1 MEIGSK
7 IVLDGTEYST
17 LKKGEVLTVTHDYGY
32 GNLRAVR
39 EDGGYDWFISTGTY
53 TSLEERTNK
62 MIIETGK
69 YYKASDGSKVGPMTG
84 YNFKWVEGCS
94 SGGDPGWSNGGTPLD
109 NTALHLIAEWTDEE
123 TGTLEE
129 LGVKEGD
136 VVELTE
142 GIFEGEKYY
151 IGFDGRIN
159 SITREGDYYGYV
171 IDDIRTPLTWK
182 LISRANT
189 APKLWRDMTPEEK
202 GALLLAAHGGEVIE
216 NSRDGF
222 KTVYTERPFW
232 SSDYAYRI
240 KPKLITTQGTV
251 SIKNEYGVVTHTSPI
266 DITDGVPDTTTIKLE
281 DV

>member
-1 MEIGSK
+1 
-7 IVLDGTEYST
+7 
-17 LKKGEVLTVTHDYGY
+17 
-32 GNLRAVR
+32 
-39 EDGGYDWFISTGTY
+39 
-53 TSLEERTNK
+53 

-109 NTALHLIAEWTDEE
+109 NTALHLIAEWTDGE

-216 NSRDGF
+216 LWMGS
-222 KTVYTERPFW
+222 VERWRAICDPNFNEGC
-232 SSDYAYRI
+232 AYRI